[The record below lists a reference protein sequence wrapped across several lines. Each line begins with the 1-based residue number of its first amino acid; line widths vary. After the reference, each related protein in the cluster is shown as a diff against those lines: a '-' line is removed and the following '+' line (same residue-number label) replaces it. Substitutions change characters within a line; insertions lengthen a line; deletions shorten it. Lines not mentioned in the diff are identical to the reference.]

1 MHKSVLL
8 LTVVASFLIASPL
21 TMLGISGQSTQQN
34 QDSVTQIADS
44 TTQQKSKQLPT
55 INQEKMQQAQFDK
68 FKQLSLGVQNQ
79 ESKLQVMEEDVSQ
92 QESKQLSVITQEK
105 MQQEQFDNFKKLLE
119 SVRDKQITVSQE

>member
-8 LTVVASFLIASPL
+8 LTVVASILMASPL
-21 TMLGISGQSTQQN
+21 TMLGISE
-34 QDSVTQIADS
+34 
-44 TTQQKSKQLPT
+44 QQKSKQLPSIT
-55 INQEKMQQAQFDK
+55 QEKMQQAQLEK
-68 FKQLSLGVQNQ
+68 LQQLSKGVQNQ